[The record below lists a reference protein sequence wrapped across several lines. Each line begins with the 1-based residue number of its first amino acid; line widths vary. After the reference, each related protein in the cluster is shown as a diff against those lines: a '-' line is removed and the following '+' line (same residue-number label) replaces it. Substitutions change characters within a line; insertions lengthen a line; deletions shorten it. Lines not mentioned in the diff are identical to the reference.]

1 MIFMKKPLRRVMF
14 IWFIIAY
21 RMPQS
26 KGRADIFPAAAGED
40 YFLKKSGNN
49 GPLLFFTGG
58 AEAMQA
64 VSGK

>member
-1 MIFMKKPLRRVMF
+1 MF

-40 YFLKKSGNN
+40 GLLKKSGNN